1 MSRPDRDQTHWRDH
15 QPDVEVDAS
24 RHVVAEPTE
33 FESRPY
39 SGAAPNK
46 IDEILSGHGSARN
59 LPELFSVLQ
68 DDQKAK
74 FLERRL
80 GELAKVPGDIALE
93 CARLLGAAP
102 GQAVSVGLDGR
113 PPVSRKHLRAFL
125 VERTGKELAT
135 NTGGTFDRMKAVMG
149 GALLDAIPSIG
160 RDFRDLSEHAGFLR
174 WFVETTPPAVCAHV
188 MSRAMSPAMAATL
201 NHEQLWSWSD
211 HLSPLDVTEDIVS
224 VIPLIQDTRARDK
237 LNVLAGPRGSS
248 GRDAFEAVHTGNLR
262 QALASKPTVHE
273 LIEAIGRAGR
283 VSEKDVEPVLAAMQ
297 RLHASADDV
306 LAVASRAPV
315 ARGRG
320 LHMLLTAPGVTPQH
334 LMTFLGESMTSV
346 ELLADS
352 KLRSDVRSRIHG
364 LRIQDLARTSYA
376 DALHETIVKNAGLTT
391 WFLDEASPQDLL
403 WFCTSSPAAAPRATR
418 IVGQRFGFGWVRE
431 LTSMPDGK
439 DAPLRVLALSCH
451 DVAAERYIRRVL
463 LGDPEHAEHA
473 EAAPAIRG
481 SRPVDPDTR
490 QGEGVR
496 LVEALD
502 GTSEELLARLGDLD
516 EGLRAKLG
524 RSDETVRTIGAR
536 LVPEQWARAA
546 RYLDLTFRR
555 AIAGSPGRA
564 AATVAYLH
572 ERPHA
577 EELEALA
584 RPELVRRAAAEVHGN
599 LLVVFRAL
607 NDPAQLAAALGRDP
621 GLLALLL
628 EGAEP
633 NRVADLIAREPARP
647 AAAAILEGWPHLV
660 EKLPRYR
667 HMTAQGRAAIDR
679 LAKATPGGGEARAAL
694 EDVRRGEVNTDPRA
708 KAQSARFHRIEAE
721 HETLGEAIDAL
732 ADSHAKARARL
743 DGPAG
748 NREERREER
757 RGAEV
762 SALALLEV
770 HRQELPALLADP
782 ARAPI
787 VGRLSALI
795 ELPPDAAIPWI
806 GLAELVRLPSALRWW
821 MRFRDPAALLHR
833 AAEHPQ
839 ACALVA
845 DALSRGEPGAMAW
858 LGRLPRG
865 AALDSAEQRALDQM
879 RPRVRNPD
887 AMRALFEARFGVPA
901 PAEYDAKAMDALYAI
916 VARLPPGH
924 VQQQRITRIVQQDL
938 DKLGAGMYGGGEGTV
953 IIDDEVRPGAR
964 QDTFYPE
971 DMQGWH
977 TAAEMQRIFGF
988 EAAALEAQVRAGR
1001 VQAEVSAGA
1010 TRYRLVEQKIDLF
1023 TQVVL
1028 HEIGHSVDELLGQR
1042 TPPVFDFAGWHEY
1055 GEATFDAWA
1064 AEMGGWDR
1072 VAPADRVQIREA
1084 WLDAARGRTTVDEL
1098 VGPEHPA
1105 LASRYAGAGV
1115 GIVKSAIDGKSL
1127 RYTERVQHG
1136 DRVFVVG
1143 AYPGTFYSVRAQA
1156 AEAAPSVY
1164 ALYAPAEY
1172 FAESYV
1178 EYYRGVDGSPGS
1190 AKQKGGAL
1198 PAPVRQWF
1206 DENVD
1211 RIRYDPR
1218 RFKGTPAR
1226 DG

>member
-1 MSRPDRDQTHWRDH
+1 MSGPDRDQVYRSDR
-15 QPDVEVDAS
+15 QPDIHVDVSS
-24 RHVVAEPTE
+24 RTGELTTLAAK
-33 FESRPY
+33 PY
-39 SGAAPNK
+39 SSASLGK
-46 IDEILSGHGSARN
+46 IDEILKGNGSMRD
-59 LPELFSVLQ
+59 LPELFSVVG
-68 DDQKAK
+68 DDQRAK

-80 GELAKVPGDIALE
+80 GDLAKVPGDIALE
-93 CARLLGAAP
+93 CARLLGASA
-102 GQAVSVGLDGR
+102 GQMVRVGLDGR
-113 PPVSRKHLRAFL
+113 PSISAKHLRAFL
-125 VERTGKELAT
+125 VERTDEELAT
-135 NTGGTFDRMKAVMG
+135 ITGETFTRLKGTLG
-149 GALLDAIPSIG
+149 GALIDAIPPIG
-160 RDFRDLSEHAGFLR
+160 RDFGKLSGHAGFLQ
-174 WFVETTPPAVCAHV
+174 WFVETTPPGVCAHV

-201 NHEQLWSWSD
+201 NHEQLWSWID
-211 HLSPLDVTEDIVS
+211 HLSPIDITEDIIG
-224 VIPLIQDTRARDK
+224 VIPLIQDAKARDK
-237 LNVLAGPRGSS
+237 LSVLVGSRGGAGRE
-248 GRDAFEAVHTGNLR
+248 AFEAAHAGDLR
-262 QALASKPTVHE
+262 QALASKPTMQE
-273 LIEAIGRAGR
+273 LMEAIGQAGR
-283 VSEKDVEPVLAAMQ
+283 VSEKDAEPLAAAME

-306 LAVASRAPV
+306 LAVVSRAPIE
-315 ARGRG
+315 RGHG
-320 LHMLLTAPGVTPQH
+320 LRMLLGVRGVTPQH
-334 LMTFLGESMTSV
+334 LMTFLSEGMTSV
-346 ELLADS
+346 QLLADS
-352 KLRSDVRSRIHG
+352 KLRTQVRSRLGG
-364 LRIQDLARTSYA
+364 LRIQDLARTGYI
-376 DALHETIVKNAGLTT
+376 DALHETIVGNAGLTT
-391 WFLDEASPQDLL
+391 WFLDEASPRDLL

-451 DVAAERYIRRVL
+451 DAAAERYIRRVL
-463 LGDPEHAEHA
+463 LGDPEHAERA
-473 EAAPAIRG
+473 EAAPIQGA
-481 SRPVDPDTR
+481 RPVDPDTR

-536 LVPEQWARAA
+536 LLPEQWARAA

-555 AIAGSPGRA
+555 AIAASPGRA
-564 AATVAYLH
+564 PATVAYLH

-607 NDPAQLAAALGRDP
+607 GDAAQLAAALGRDP
-621 GLLALLL
+621 GLLELLL

-633 NRVADLIAREPARP
+633 NRVADLIAREPAR
-647 AAAAILEGWPHLV
+647 AAAEAILEARPHLV
-660 EKLPRYR
+660 EKLPRYK

-679 LAKATPGGGEARAAL
+679 LARSAPGDGDARAAL
-694 EDVRRGEVNTDPRA
+694 EDVRRGEVDTEARA
-708 KAQSARFHRIEAE
+708 KAQGARFHRIEAE
-721 HETLGEAIDAL
+721 HATLGEAIGAL
-732 ADSHAKARARL
+732 AGAHARALERL

-748 NREERREER
+748 NREERRQER
-757 RGAEV
+757 RASEV
-762 SALALLEV
+762 SALALLEA
-770 HRQELPALLADP
+770 HRRELPALLADP
-782 ARAPI
+782 AHAAI
-787 VGRLSALI
+787 VDRLSALI

-806 GLAELVRLPSALRWW
+806 GLAELVRLPNALRWW
-821 MRFRDPAALLHR
+821 MQLPDPAALLHR
-833 AAEHPQ
+833 AAEHPP
-839 ACALVA
+839 ACGLVA
-845 DALSRGEPGAMAW
+845 DALGRGEPAALAW

-865 AALDSAEQRALDQM
+865 AALDSAEQRALDRI

-887 AMRALFEARFGVPA
+887 ALRALFEARFGVPA

-938 DKLGAGMYGGGEGTV
+938 GKLGAGMYGNGEGTV
-953 IIDDEVRPGAR
+953 FIDDDVRPGAS
-964 QDTFYPE
+964 QDTFYPV
-971 DMQGWH
+971 DLQAWH
-977 TAAEMQRIFGF
+977 TAAEMQQIYGF
-988 EAAALEAQVRAGR
+988 DPAALDAQVRAGR
-1001 VQAEVSAGA
+1001 VQAEVAAGA
-1010 TRYRLVEQKIDLF
+1010 TRYRMTEQKIDLF

-1042 TPPVFDFAGWHEY
+1042 TPPVYDFAGWREY

-1084 WLDAARGRTTVDEL
+1084 WLDAARGKTTVDEL

-1115 GIVKSAIDGKSL
+1115 GIVKSAIDGKAMG
-1127 RYTERVQHG
+1127 YTERVQHG
-1136 DRVFVVG
+1136 DRVFIVG

-1206 DENVD
+1206 DEHVD

-1218 RFKGTPAR
+1218 RFKGPPAG